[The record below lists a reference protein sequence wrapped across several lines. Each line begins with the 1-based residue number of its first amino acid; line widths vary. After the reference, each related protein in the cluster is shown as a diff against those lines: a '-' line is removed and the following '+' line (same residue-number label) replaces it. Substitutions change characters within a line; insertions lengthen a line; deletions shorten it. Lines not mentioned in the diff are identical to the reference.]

1 MDGGQ
6 EADGK
11 AQHFAQFT
19 ATVSKCLP
27 IRHVANTGLPR
38 GGISLRPPC
47 LSTLG
52 VRHMRTRSARNAVIS
67 GLAICGAMFWGA
79 LELFALQW
87 TRVAER
93 WYVAKMSRTP

>member
-1 MDGGQ
+1 
-6 EADGK
+6 
-11 AQHFAQFT
+11 
-19 ATVSKCLP
+19 
-27 IRHVANTGLPR
+27 
-38 GGISLRPPC
+38 
-47 LSTLG
+47 
-52 VRHMRTRSARNAVIS
+52 MRTRSARNAVIS